1 MLKIRDLINVIPCNT
16 LVEIGS
22 VTAKG
27 PLTTRI
33 SSFRE
38 EVLEKLGLTDQ
49 EICLIR
55 LDKQDKETVL
65 RIVIV

>member
-16 LVEIGS
+16 PVEIGS

-27 PLTTRI
+27 PFTTRI

-38 EVLEKLGLTDQ
+38 EVLDKLGLTDR
-49 EICLIR
+49 EVCLIR

-65 RIVIV
+65 RIVIG

>member
-1 MLKIRDLINVIPCNT
+1 MLKIRDLILIIPYDT
-16 LVEIGS
+16 PVEIGS
-22 VTAKG
+22 ITAKG

-38 EVLEKLGLTDQ
+38 EVLNKLGLTNR
-49 EICLIR
+49 EVCLMR